1 MVRYD
6 VFFIKFSSSK
16 HYLVVL
22 CSTVNHCDHWL
33 SDTERSIISRLKFW
47 DWLFD
52 TCSAILSRRLM
63 ANSTLEIVSYT
74 QSLHYRWLVACCLRK
89 VLPYKP
95 TSCSL
100 VGNRSWTISAENNRL
115 DMLGSVCT
123 WKSNLMATSSD
134 ELVGNAAMKFRCS
147 DPESTP
153 WSVQREGLHFITIEC
168 KQSASSKVFPIRFFN
183 FQLKLSISL
192 AFFSCG
198 MLCRVSMNRKAI
210 LATEV
215 FCSRISRRQLV

>member
-115 DMLGSVCT
+115 DML
-123 WKSNLMATSSD
+123 
-134 ELVGNAAMKFRCS
+134 R
-147 DPESTP
+147 
-153 WSVQREGLHFITIEC
+153 
-168 KQSASSKVFPIRFFN
+168 
-183 FQLKLSISL
+183 ISL
-192 AFFSCG
+192 HLKIESYGYQF
-198 MLCRVSMNRKAI
+198 RWTRRKCCHEIPLFRPWINTMKCTARGF
-210 LATEV
+210 T
-215 FCSRISRRQLV
+215 FHNHRM